1 MGAKEKG
8 IIDLMNT
15 QKVKKIDRRDLSNV
29 FKDIEDEA
37 KINLLNNWIERLR
50 TCAREDCI
58 FPLAGQDFMR
68 CDICHEGVCAL
79 TISTRQGKHLCKPC
93 LRKFNNG
100 DIDIIDK
107 EAK

>member
-58 FPLAGQDFMR
+58 FPLAGQDFR
-68 CDICHEGVCAL
+68 
-79 TISTRQGKHLCKPC
+79 
-93 LRKFNNG
+93 NNVIEFIEQEKKVIQVETKG
-100 DIDIIDK
+100 
-107 EAK
+107 